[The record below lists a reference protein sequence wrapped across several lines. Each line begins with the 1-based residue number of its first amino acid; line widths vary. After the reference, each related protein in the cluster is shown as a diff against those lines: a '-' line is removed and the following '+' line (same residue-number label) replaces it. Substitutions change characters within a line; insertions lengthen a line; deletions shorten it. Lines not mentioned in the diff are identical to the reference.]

1 MLIWNRIVI
10 RKENN
15 QIDQPITINQKEEGI
30 IIIGVYSITNLK
42 TNKLYIGESLD
53 IDKRWINHKNDLLN
67 NQHANYYLQ
76 QDFNKYG
83 KSFFKFEVLQEIERN
98 SITITQSK
106 LLMLENAY
114 IEKYKKEGYELYNIE
129 NTLEDVLS
137 NKRKLLVCEEIANY
151 VVLSQFLKN
160 KYVYDYKT
168 KSFNYCQRDTIEN
181 LILSNSSIRGK
192 EKAKQVA
199 NIILKELNDK
209 NLYKN
214 FIIENTYSI
223 YMYHKI
229 QERKIIEINSKG
241 REYILNHYD
250 FNSFLLRKRTS
261 ESKLYIQQY
270 SSEKKI
276 KPEDQNRIQDVW
288 HKLKYEGILPPENK
302 YNDFRDMLIKLD
314 LIIIDNNKRTRA
326 TEFAMKNK
334 YFLVVKYNK
343 TKDIYQYVISQDGLK
358 YISANIK

>member
-1 MLIWNRIVI
+1 MKQSIPNTIYLN
-10 RKENN
+10 
-15 QIDQPITINQKEEGI
+15 QPITIKQKKEEGI

-76 QDFNKYG
+76 QDFNKFG
-83 KSFFKFEVLQEIERN
+83 KAFFKFEVLQEVERD

-114 IEKYKKEGYELYNIE
+114 IEKYKKENYELYNIE

-151 VVLSQFLKN
+151 VVVSQFLKN
-160 KYVYDYKT
+160 KYVYDHTNKR
-168 KSFNYCQRDTIEN
+168 FNYCQRDTIEN
-181 LILSNSSIRGK
+181 LILSNSSIKGK

-199 NIILKELNDK
+199 SIILKELINQ
-209 NLYKN
+209 NLYEN
-214 FIIENTYSI
+214 FIVENTYSI
-223 YMYHKI
+223 YLYHKI
-229 QERKIIEINSKG
+229 QERKITEINSKG
-241 REYILNHYD
+241 REYILSHYD

-261 ESKLYIQQY
+261 ESKIHIQQY
-270 SSEKKI
+270 PSEKKI

-288 HKLKYEGILPPENK
+288 HGLKEKHILPPENK
-302 YNDFRDMLIKLD
+302 YNDFRDMLIKLN

-343 TKDIYQYVISQDGLK
+343 AKDIYQYVISQDGLK
-358 YISANIK
+358 YISANIQ